1 MAAAPE
7 LLGAH
12 GVPLLGAAALAGAVG
27 LGPVPGHGLGPV
39 PPAVLPV
46 APHDPPCA
54 LQLVP
59 DPPVA
64 AGPDDVRTL
73 AVRYNSA
80 GFRQR
85 EYRDMLTLVS
95 EDPWP
100 DFPVRGPRTCR
111 WVLQFML
118 EHGGTPRGWHQ
129 RWKADA
135 KLQQTDAGVALHEV
149 CCFILESM
157 CTYDQLN
164 APNLASAE
172 HAARQVQLVEE
183 RWKDRLIG
191 SAENQDALVD
201 MHLYSG
207 QATRGTICVAPQLQE
222 WISEE
227 LRKEFSVAKERRKA
241 REERALTR
249 TPKNEKGEKGGGK

>member
-1 MAAAPE
+1 MGPAAP
-7 LLGAH
+7 
-12 GVPLLGAAALAGAVG
+12 AAIPAA
-27 LGPVPGHGLGPV
+27 P
-39 PPAVLPV
+39 PPAQVLHD
-46 APHDPPCA
+46 APHRA
-54 LQLVP
+54 P
-59 DPPVA
+59 DPPA
-64 AGPDDVRTL
+64 AAAHDDVRTL
-73 AVRYNSA
+73 PVRYNVA
-80 GFRQR
+80 GYRQR
-85 EYRDMLTLVS
+85 EFRDMLNLAT

-164 APNLASAE
+164 APNLASGE

-191 SAENQDALVD
+191 SAENQDAMVD

-249 TPKNEKGEKGGGK
+249 APKNDKNDKGGAK